1 MEKVNIA
8 QHFSMLQ
15 ETWSSTVVGEL
26 NDAAIKLEKL
36 QGELAWQQNDQKDE
50 LFFIVHGRLLMMYH
64 ERNIWVEAGEF
75 IVVPKSVAYKLF
87 IPNGVCQV
95 LTIEPQKAVA
105 LKRCS

>member
-15 ETWSSTVVGEL
+15 ESWSSTVVGEL

-36 QGELAWQQNDQKDE
+36 QGEFAWQQNDQKDE

-75 IVVPKSVAYKLF
+75 IVVPKGVAYKLF
-87 IPNGVCQV
+87 IPNGVCHV
-95 LTIEPQKAVA
+95 LTIEPQEAVA
-105 LKRCS
+105 LKICS